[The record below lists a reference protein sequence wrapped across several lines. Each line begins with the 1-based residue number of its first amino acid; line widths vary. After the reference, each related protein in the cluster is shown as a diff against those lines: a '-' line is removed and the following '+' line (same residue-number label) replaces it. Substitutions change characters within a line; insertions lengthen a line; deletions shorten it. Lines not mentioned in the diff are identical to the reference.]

1 MPKGFTEREREIIR
15 EKLLA
20 RGKEYFGAHGV
31 KKTNV
36 EDLARAAGISKGA
49 FYAFYDSK
57 EELYFDILARARA
70 GIQERIKGAVERA
83 PTGESPR
90 QRLKKLLREAFSIW
104 RTDPILANFSNEEY
118 EHLLRKLPE
127 DKVLE
132 HTRGG
137 DAFIEQFIAICR
149 SQGIPIERDPRTVA
163 GLLRALF
170 FVSLHEED
178 VGVGVYKDVMEVLE
192 DLVSGY
198 LVPTTSAED

>member
-1 MPKGFTEREREIIR
+1 MPKGFSNREREIIK

-20 RGKEYFGAHGV
+20 MGKEYFGAHGV

-49 FYAFYDSK
+49 FYAFYNSK
-57 EELYFDILARARA
+57 EELYFDILGRARA
-70 GIQERIKGAVERA
+70 GIQQRILDCASQPGK
-83 PTGESPR
+83 PPR
-90 QRLKKLLREAFSIW
+90 QRLKELLREAFSIW

-137 DAFIEQFIAICR
+137 DAFIEQLIAICR
-149 SQGIPIERDPRTVA
+149 GQGIPIDRDPRTVA

-178 VGVGVYKDVMEVLE
+178 VGIGVYKDVMEVLE

>member
-1 MPKGFTEREREIIR
+1 M
-15 EKLLA
+15 
-20 RGKEYFGAHGV
+20 
-31 KKTNV
+31 

-70 GIQERIKGAVERA
+70 GIQQRILDCVSQPGKPA
-83 PTGESPR
+83 R
-90 QRLKKLLREAFSIW
+90 QRLKELLKEAFSIW

-127 DKVLE
+127 DRVLE

-137 DAFIEQFIAICR
+137 DAFIEQLIATCR
-149 SQGIPIERDPRTVA
+149 SQGIPIERDPKTVA

-178 VGVGVYKDVMEVLE
+178 VGIGVYKEVMEVLE

>member
-15 EKLLA
+15 EKLQA
-20 RGKEYFGAHGV
+20 KGKEYFGIHGV
-31 KKTNV
+31 RKTNV

-57 EELYFDILARARA
+57 EELYFDILGRARA
-70 GIQERIKGAVERA
+70 GIQQRILDCVSQPGKA
-83 PTGESPR
+83 PR
-90 QRLKKLLREAFSIW
+90 QRLKELLREAFSIW

-137 DAFIEQFIAICR
+137 DAFIEQLIATCR
-149 SQGIPIERDPRTVA
+149 SQGIPIERDPKTVA

-178 VGVGVYKDVMEVLE
+178 VGIGVYKGVMEVLE

-198 LVPTTSAED
+198 LVPMTSAED

>member
-1 MPKGFTEREREIIR
+1 MPKGFSEREQEIIR

-20 RGKEYFGAHGV
+20 RGKEYFGTHGV

-70 GIQERIKGAVERA
+70 GIQERIMGAASLQSEGFT
-83 PTGESPR
+83 TGVAQPGGPPR
-90 QRLKKLLREAFSIW
+90 QRLKALLKEAFSIW

-137 DAFIEQFIAICR
+137 DAF
-149 SQGIPIERDPRTVA
+149 
-163 GLLRALF
+163 
-170 FVSLHEED
+170 
-178 VGVGVYKDVMEVLE
+178 
-192 DLVSGY
+192 
-198 LVPTTSAED
+198 